1 MLILW
6 NHKMRR
12 LPVLSLTS
20 TCFQEINAHLYG
32 QYVTKEAK
40 TYSEAKIVYLI
51 NGVGK
56 IG

>member
-1 MLILW
+1 
-6 NHKMRR
+6 MRR